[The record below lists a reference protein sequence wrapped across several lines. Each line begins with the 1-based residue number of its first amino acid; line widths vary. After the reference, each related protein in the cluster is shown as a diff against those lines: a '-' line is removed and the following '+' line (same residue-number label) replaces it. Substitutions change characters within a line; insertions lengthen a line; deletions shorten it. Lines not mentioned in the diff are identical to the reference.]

1 MASKKTETGI
11 VDFPVQKAT
20 KKPRIAFGSTLRE
33 YRLKAHLEQEQVGKA
48 CGVTGNAISNWERDV
63 ARPDASLVPTLCN
76 LLNIPLY
83 DFFGMEN
90 PNPYSSDEKA
100 LVADYRYMTDPNKRQ
115 LRSIVSAI
123 IDSQEETRR
132 ENYRK
137 NFCHLVGH
145 DAGLAAGFGQVC
157 DKGSSNIAQKDLAER
172 EGQYPIYGAAGLIK
186 NVDFAHQKQPYIAVV
201 KDGAGIGRVMK
212 LPAYSSVIGTMQ
224 YIFPTE
230 NVDIDYLF
238 YALQHM
244 NLGKYFSGSTIP
256 HIYFRDYQKE
266 RLKLPVM
273 EVQQRQADTLS
284 RIDAISAYGQRQ
296 IALMD
301 EIVKSRFV
309 EMFGEPL
316 KNAKGW
322 IEAPL
327 IEVAPIRQLH
337 GLLQDEV
344 WLLNLDAIESQ
355 TGVILFK
362 QRVPVSEINASTV
375 YFTVDSVLYSKLR
388 PYLNKVV
395 MPDENG
401 IATSELLPM
410 YPIPNKLNRTYL
422 CHWLRSDAFVKHI
435 SEKVAGAKMPRVA
448 MDYFRSLSIELPP
461 LELQNRFAAFVTEV
475 DKSKLAVKQSLE
487 KLETLKKS
495 LMQQYFG

>member
-1 MASKKTETGI
+1 M
-11 VDFPVQKAT
+11 
-20 KKPRIAFGSTLRE
+20 
-33 YRLKAHLEQEQVGKA
+33 
-48 CGVTGNAISNWERDV
+48 N
-63 ARPDASLVPTLCN
+63 
-76 LLNIPLY
+76 
-83 DFFGMEN
+83 
-90 PNPYSSDEKA
+90 
-100 LVADYRYMTDPNKRQ
+100 
-115 LRSIVSAI
+115 
-123 IDSQEETRR
+123 
-132 ENYRK
+132 ENYVT
-137 NFCHLVGH
+137 L
-145 DAGLAAGFGQVC
+145 GQVC

-224 YIFPTE
+224 YIFPKE

-284 RIDAISAYGQRQ
+284 RIDALSAYGQRQ

-309 EMFGEPL
+309 EMFGDRNYPHTALINLIKDGMGLSYGIVQPGDDGTGEMGVLRPVDMADGKISMASIKYIDRSIGDGFRKTEL
-316 KNAKGW
+316 TGDELLITVRGTTGVTALTDIRFAGMNVTRGIAVIRYDREKINPVYLNAY
-322 IEAPL
+322 
-327 IEVAPIRQLH
+327 
-337 GLLQDEV
+337 
-344 WLLNLDAIESQ
+344 LNTDESQ
-355 TGVILFK
+355 RYIQEHTRGATLQQINLSDL
-362 QRVPVSEINASTV
+362 RVQE
-375 YFTVDSVLYSKLR
+375 
-388 PYLNKVV
+388 VV
-395 MPDENG
+395 
-401 IATSELLPM
+401 
-410 YPIPNKLNRTYL
+410 
-422 CHWLRSDAFVKHI
+422 V
-435 SEKVAGAKMPRVA
+435 
-448 MDYFRSLSIELPP
+448 PP
-461 LELQNRFAAFVTEV
+461 TNLQNCFAAFVAEV
-475 DKSKLAVKQSLE
+475 DKSKLAVQQSLE